1 MSSPW
6 KLPFRN
12 TELYTKRDRE
22 ESLSPEAQAPAK
34 KIQEDP
40 LEKAIRELRD
50 QQAALF
56 TKVAK
61 IEEQINRRLKAIE
74 EDFREKE
81 DPTPKLEALRNAVVE
96 LRDEDIPGITR
107 EIEEVNAKIEAG
119 EKKTKEDLQ
128 AYLEEKIKAAV
139 EKICAKTLEESP
151 KNADDSAETGI
162 FITGLKKMRE
172 TLKMEKNV
180 DPCDIVHAVLEKVG
194 VSAYYTKIAPV
205 FPTNLRR
212 KDADRAFIYFSSPYH
227 RRFAAGELRK
237 ALATEKVIG
246 VSIRDVFE
254 KTSLAEARQL
264 VNVGFYLKKGNV
276 IDRFRVVN
284 FRNTPKLL
292 TAKGLSR
299 YAEISSE
306 ALKNAVE
313 ELAGGV

>member
-12 TELYTKRDRE
+12 PEFYTVKRDRE

-56 TKVAK
+56 EKVAK
-61 IEEQINRRLKAIE
+61 IEDQINRRFKALE
-74 EDFREKE
+74 EEIRARE
-81 DPTPKLEALRNAVVE
+81 DPTPKLDALKSAVVE
-96 LRDEDIPGITR
+96 LQGEDIPGITQ
-107 EIEEVNAKIEAG
+107 ELEEVNTKIEAG
-119 EKKTKEDLQ
+119 EKKMKEELQ
-128 AYLEEKIKAAV
+128 AYLDEKIKTAV

-151 KNADDSAETGI
+151 KNADSAETGI

-172 TLKMEKNV
+172 TLKMEKNS
-180 DPCDIVHAVLEKVG
+180 DPCDTVHAVLEKVG

-205 FPTNLRR
+205 FPPNLRR

-227 RRFAAGELRK
+227 RRFASGELRK

-299 YAEISSE
+299 YAEISCE
-306 ALKNAVE
+306 ALKNAIK
-313 ELAGGV
+313 ELAGDV